1 MCEPVYEVV
10 ESVLLQRRSVRS
22 YAPEPIPD
30 ETLKRILEAGRQAP
44 SAANR
49 QPWQFVVVR
58 DPERRKALAE
68 ACNGQMWLADA
79 AVLLVGVGL
88 PSVSPRW
95 FLVDMG
101 IAMQNVVVAATSF
114 GYGTCWIGAFNEEKV
129 KALLGIPADLKVVA
143 VTPIGAPVGPS
154 PQARGRKDF
163 SEAFHGESYGKGLI
177 LG

>member
-1 MCEPVYEVV
+1 MCEPVHDVV
-10 ESVLLQRRSVRS
+10 ESILLERRSVRS
-22 YAPEPIPD
+22 YAAEPIPD
-30 ETLKRILEAGRQAP
+30 EALKRILEAGRQAP

-58 DPERRKALAE
+58 DRERRKALAE

-88 PSVSPRW
+88 PSISPRW

-114 GYGTCWIGAFNEEKV
+114 GYGTCWIGAFNEDKV
-129 KALLGIPADLKVVA
+129 KTLLDIPADLRVVA
-143 VTPIGAPVGPS
+143 VTPIGVPAGPR
-154 PQARGRKDF
+154 PLTRGRKDF
-163 SEAFHGESYGKGLI
+163 AETFRSETYGEGLT
-177 LG
+177 L